1 MAKKLVIVESPAKAK
16 TISRFLGSQYAVR
29 ASVGHVRDLP
39 KSQLGVDV
47 DHDFLPKYLVPREKK
62 EVVKELKDAARGA
75 TEVILATDP
84 DREGEAIS
92 WHITEAANVGNV
104 PFRRVVFHELTKD
117 AVVEAFRHPR
127 EIDMKLV
134 NAQQAR
140 RILDRLVGYKISPIL
155 WRKVRGRLSA
165 GRVQSVAVRLIVD
178 REREIEAFHAEEYW
192 SLEAELVKSQP
203 EKRRGKPMSFRAAL
217 VSRLGERDKL
227 ELTSQAATENVIRAL
242 DKAQW
247 QVLSVRTREAQRHP
261 AAPFT
266 TSTLQ
271 QEASRKLRYTA
282 KRTMMVAQQLYE
294 GLALGKQGDVG
305 LITYMRTDS
314 TNVSASALVEA
325 RDFIR
330 ERFGTPFLPADPRQF
345 TRKAK
350 GAQEAH
356 EAIRPTSVRRDPELI
371 KQYLTAD
378 QYRLYRLIWERMVAS
393 QMASALFDSTTVDI
407 AGQAD
412 RQPGYLFRAS
422 GSVIKFLGFLQL
434 YSEGRDDTEIDEERR
449 KPLPELAEADPL
461 DLLQLLPEQ
470 HFTQPP
476 PRYTEA
482 TLIKAL
488 EELGVG
494 RPSTYAPILSTIQD
508 RNYAEKV
515 DRKFMPTDLGRV
527 VNDLLVEHFP
537 NIVDV
542 NFTARME
549 EELDDVARGER
560 GWVPVLHDFYDPFQL
575 ELARADATMEK
586 VIVEDELAGES
597 CERCGRPMIIRTGR
611 FGRFIACSGF
621 PQCRNT
627 KPLLNKLGIA
637 CPLDGGDL
645 VERRTKKGRTFYGCS
660 NYPAC
665 GFTSWDRPLPR
676 ACPNCGGLLT
686 GTASKSR
693 CTTCG
698 TAFEGEPEPEP
709 VTVGR

>member
-16 TISRFLGSQYAVR
+16 TIGRFLGGQYTVR
-29 ASVGHVRDLP
+29 ASIGHVRDLP

-47 DHDFLPKYLVPREKK
+47 ERDFQPKYLVPREKK
-62 EVVKELKDAARGA
+62 SVVKDLKDAAKGA

-92 WHITEAANVGNV
+92 WHITEAADVKNV

-117 AVVEAFRHPR
+117 AVTDAFKHPR
-127 EIDMKLV
+127 DIDMKLV

-178 REREIEAFHAEEYW
+178 REREIEAFDPEEYW
-192 SLEAELVKSQP
+192 TLDAELAKQQAG
-203 EKRRGKPMSFRAAL
+203 KRRGKLQSFRAGL

-227 ELTSQAATENVIRAL
+227 ELKSEEDTRRVTDAL
-242 DKAQW
+242 EGAEW
-247 QVLSVRTREAQRHP
+247 QVLSVKTREAQRNP

-271 QEASRKLRYTA
+271 QEASRKLRFTA

-294 GLALGKQGDVG
+294 GLPIGKQGDIG

-314 TNVSASALVEA
+314 TSVAASAQAEA
-325 RDFIR
+325 RELIR
-330 ERFGTPFLPADPRQF
+330 SRFGAEYLPAEPRQF

-356 EAIRPTSVRRDPELI
+356 EAIRPTSVQREPEQL
-371 KQYLTAD
+371 KPYLSAD
-378 QYRLYRLIWERMVAS
+378 QFRLYDLIWKRMVAS

-407 AGQAD
+407 KAQAPG
-412 RQPGYLFRAS
+412 REGYLFRAT
-422 GSVIKFLGFLQL
+422 GSVIKFLGFLQI
-434 YSEGRDDTEIDEERR
+434 YTEGRDDTELDEERR
-449 KPLPELAEADPL
+449 KPLPELSENELL

-488 EELGVG
+488 EELGIG

-508 RNYAEKV
+508 RLYVEKV
-515 DRKFMPTDLGRV
+515 DRKFQPTDLGRV

-549 EELDDVARGER
+549 EELDDIARGER
-560 GWVPVLHDFYDPFQL
+560 GWVPVLTDFYQPFEAEL
-575 ELARADATMEK
+575 ERADATMEK
-586 VIVEDELAGES
+586 VTLEDEPAGES

-611 FGRFIACSGF
+611 FGRFIACTGF
-621 PQCRNT
+621 PECRNT
-627 KPLLNKLGIA
+627 KPLLNKVGVT
-637 CPLDGGDL
+637 CPLDGGEL
-645 VERRTKKGRTFYGCS
+645 VERRTRKGRTFYGCA

-665 GFTSWDRPLPR
+665 GFTSWERPLPDP
-676 ACPNCGGLLT
+676 CPHCGGLLV
-686 GTASKSR
+686 GVPARAR
-693 CTTCG
+693 CTQCG
-698 TAFEGEPEPEP
+698 RIVELEAAGERVTA
-709 VTVGR
+709 GR